1 MEFFNKKE
9 EVINLQLTQYGRHLM
24 SKGKFKPVYYSFYD
38 NNILYNVE
46 RARITEEQN
55 EAEKRIRETPTM
67 HPQIGF
73 SSLEKEFQNNYDLI
87 VSNKI
92 TATDTSLQRTAEKHY
107 LLPQPIGTSDTNSE
121 YSPSWSFRFLNG
133 RISGSVNH
141 LHLKEK
147 SGGKN
152 TLTIPQISSHK
163 KIEYIDVTSGDF
175 EYNETLDGPLKTNF
189 AISTDEDDQ
198 YFLLKVMEI
207 NGLYQKKNFDIEFY
221 EVYEEETDSGNI
233 VETLKPLNFSINYDP
248 ENELTFIGQHTPADD
263 QDYVEY
269 YFDFRVDDEIGDQ
282 ILCKFDPVSEK
293 LGVHADNRTILCQ
306 DVIGERK
313 KTRAVGNIYIPGSG
327 VDPGADAIRD
337 AGKLGDSDDPG
348 EVC

>member
-9 EVINLQLTQYGRHLM
+9 EVIDLQLTQYGRHLL

-38 NNILYNVE
+38 DNILYNIE
-46 RARITEEQN
+46 RVQLTEEQN
-55 EAEKRIRETPTM
+55 EAEKRIRETPII

-87 VSNKI
+87 LSEKADPGD
-92 TATDTSLQRTAEKHY
+92 TALQRTAEKHY
-107 LLPQPIGTSDTNSE
+107 LLPQPIGTSDVNSE

-133 RISGSVNH
+133 QISGSVNH

-152 TLTIPQISSHK
+152 TLVIPQIFSHK

-175 EYNETLDGPLKTNF
+175 EYEETLDGPLKTNF
-189 AISTDEDDQ
+189 AISTEDDDQ

-221 EVYEEETDSGNI
+221 EVYEEETDGGKMI
-233 VETLKPLNFSINYDP
+233 ETLRPLNFSKNYDP
-248 ENELTFIGQHTPADD
+248 EDPLTFIGQHTPDDD
-263 QDYVEY
+263 QNFVEY

-282 ILCKFDPVSEK
+282 ILCKFDPANEK
-293 LGVHADNRTILCQ
+293 LGVFADERSVLCQ
-306 DVIGERK
+306 DIIGERK
-313 KTRAVGNIYIPGSG
+313 RNRALGNIYVPGSG
-327 VDPGADAIRD
+327 VAPDDGSSPSP
-337 AGKLGDSDDPG
+337 GDSDYPG
-348 EVC
+348 ETC